1 MEPIVFLQS
10 DVKDPYSL
18 YEDRLRQSS
27 IHKDPD
33 KALWGI
39 YGYEDCKTLLSHP
52 STAIPALNPGNK
64 DGLNEYAW
72 LLQDHF
78 VRISNP
84 PRHEVARWTGIHLM
98 TQMTRPSIPGI
109 LEDLMQR
116 SGKHGKINW
125 VEQVGKMLPVA
136 VMLKSF
142 EFNARDSE
150 YIAENMASL
159 TKIMSPE
166 KTKGQVA
173 EINMI
178 AAALFPIVRR
188 HILETPPY
196 LNMVEALSRGYDLDN
211 DTAMQYVVSNLI
223 GLFIQG
229 YDACRGLLSNA
240 LLSVLRE
247 DGTQRL
253 QSGLT
258 DKKNMG
264 KWVMET
270 LRFDPPV
277 HNTRRIVTGD
287 ISLRHKEIKKG
298 DVLFIILAAANRDTR
313 KFERPRLFNIERSNN
328 DQHMTLGSGPHSC
341 LAKYFAVQLTT
352 ETLACLFEKY
362 RTVTLVDPDMD
373 YESLVNIR
381 MPKKIIIDLK

>member
-18 YEDRLRQSS
+18 YEDRLWEGP

-39 YGYEDCKTLLSHP
+39 YGYEECKTLLSHP
-52 STAIPALNPGNK
+52 LTEIPALNPGNK

-84 PRHEVARWTGIHLM
+84 PRHEVARWAGIHLM
-98 TQMTRPSIPGI
+98 TQMTRPSIPAI
-109 LEDLMQR
+109 LEGLMQR
-116 SGKHGKINW
+116 SGKHGEINW
-125 VEQVGKMLPVA
+125 VEQVGKVLPVA
-136 VMLKSF
+136 LMLKSF
-142 EFNARDSE
+142 KFNAKDSE
-150 YIAENMASL
+150 YIAENIASL

-166 KTKGQVA
+166 KTKEQVT
-173 EINMI
+173 EINTI
-178 AAALFPIVRR
+178 ATALFPIVRR
-188 HILETPPY
+188 HILETHPY
-196 LNMVEALSRGYDLDN
+196 PDMVEALSRGYDLDK
-211 DTAMQYVVSNLI
+211 DTAIAYVVSNLI

-229 YDACRGLLSNA
+229 YDACRGLLSP
-240 LLSVLRE
+240 
-247 DGTQRL
+247 QQP
-253 QSGLT
+253 QSGLA
-258 DKKNMG
+258 DKKIMG

-277 HNTRRIVTGD
+277 HNTRRVFTGD

-298 DVLFIILAAANRDTR
+298 DILFIILAAANRDTR
-313 KFERPRLFNIERSNN
+313 KFDRPRLFNIERSN
-328 DQHMTLGSGPHSC
+328 DDEHMTLGSGPHSC

-362 RTVTLVDPDMD
+362 RTVTLADANME
-373 YESLVNIR
+373 YEPLVNIR